1 MIYCYDSG
9 ENEEVLFEKIGARVP
24 DLWLDTSS
32 GSKCPK
38 RSL

>member
-9 ENEEVLFEKIGARVP
+9 ENEILFEKIGARVP

-32 GSKCPK
+32 GSKWPK
-38 RSL
+38 RRF